1 MANEFYYEKFLSFLR
16 NHNLYNENILNYWK
30 KNQLSF
36 DYRDEEK
43 RGLIGCYYLQEKNRI
58 RGIKLIIPYIVDDKT
73 ILINIHEYIHLVL
86 VYPHL
91 NKKYQLGKDIEI
103 LPIYYEKIFI
113 KENKT
118 KELEEYEK
126 YLDDIILKN
135 DQEEYLIALNYSKQL
150 LEEKEKNIYK
160 TEKELKRL
168 LKKRIN
174 DNNK

>member
-1 MANEFYYEKFLSFLR
+1 MATNIYYEKFLSFLK
-16 NHNLYNENILNYWK
+16 NHNLYNEDIINYK
-30 KNQLSF
+30 RKNQLPF
-36 DYRDEEK
+36 DYRGEEK

-58 RGIKLIIPYIVDDKT
+58 REIKLIIPYIFDDKT

-113 KENKT
+113 KENNT
-118 KELEEYEK
+118 KELEEYAK

-135 DQEEYLIALNYSKQL
+135 DQEEYLIALDISKQL
-150 LEEKEKNIYK
+150 LEKKEKNIYK
-160 TEKELKRL
+160 TEKKAKRL
-168 LKKRIN
+168 VKKRIN